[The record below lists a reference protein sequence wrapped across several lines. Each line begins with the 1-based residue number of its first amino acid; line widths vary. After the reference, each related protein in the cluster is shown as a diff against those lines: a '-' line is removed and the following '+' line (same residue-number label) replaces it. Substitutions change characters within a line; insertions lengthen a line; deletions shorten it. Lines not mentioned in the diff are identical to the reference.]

1 MKANFG
7 LKELKKKKKILQK
20 MYMQNNNKKAN
31 LKKAFSYL
39 SMMSLAS
46 AKTLSLPLQIVQGNS
61 NATSTNSLLGKR
73 NYELPDNI
81 YQAFSLI
88 SFEVG
93 GESVSSIVDTG
104 SSVLWVGNSTSTIS
118 NMEYLCE
125 NSACVDVTTM
135 SPAAT
140 DMDYSYPIAYAQ
152 GVTVNPEFYES
163 TLTIAGV
170 DVSDFNFGVVDAY
183 PEFNRSVFG
192 LRNMVGY
199 SDKSNLIKTLKSQD
213 FISSEAFSMSY
224 AGPIT
229 LKGGDNP
236 VLAEGEI
243 VFGGY
248 NSDVSSGSME
258 TFSIDDNTQF
268 DALTSV
274 SLKSSS
280 SSSSSLATV
289 SVSGK
294 TVLDSGTTTALIIP
308 GLSSIIDLIENDNG
322 IWTCSDYEDYV
333 VQLGFGTDVLEIP
346 LNNLAGQYGDSCY
359 MFFSDADIGVNI
371 IGQFVMTNIVSY
383 WDYDTSVVGIKP
395 LDNYASWVSSTTS
408 TTSTSSAATST
419 SSKGSSTSSAAS
431 STSSKASST
440 SSKAS
445 STSSAASSTSSKAS
459 STSSVASSTSSVASS
474 TSSVASSTSNKASS
488 ASSVASSTSSKASS
502 TSSAAVSSTSSE
514 AAPSTSSKIS
524 STFSAAVSSTS
535 SEAAPS
541 TSSEAASSTSSKIVP
556 STSSAI
562 VPSTSSEAASST
574 SSAIVPS
581 TSSEA
586 ASSTSSVIV
595 SSTSSEAAS
604 STSILS
610 TTSSTFSS
618 GSTSALTPLYSNTTS
633 TVSSTNSALS
643 SVAVSSSSSVT
654 ETSTSDLSSSTSS
667 SRILASTT
675 SAATTNVVT
684 KTSSQTS
691 TSAATSALPSN
702 DSPIGKIS
710 FLPNSLIDGLAKF
723 GFLIEAEAFDTIIV
737 IAKAA
742 EGFILDLDNIFAGT
756 QNKRIAPSKNFS
768 TEQEAYMVY
777 DNFDADTFQFSLYE
791 NAKKSGVTSVSQQFD
806 IYVPV
811 NNLKRDTAYM
821 KISILATTSSSGSS
835 ILSTSVVTA
844 LEAPLSSNSSSSS
857 TSASSTFSS
866 TALTSSSATTS
877 VNASSIAQSTVA
889 STTSSAAQS
898 TVASTTS
905 SAAQSTDSSS
915 VSTASGKLLTAS
927 LQVVA
932 SSASASLGAVPVSTE
947 YQSSDVTTV
956 VTITS
961 CSDNKCSKIL
971 STALESI
978 ATTTIE
984 GVSTEYTTYCPLTTD
999 ITSSTVKAVVSSTSA
1014 PQVATV
1020 TSSQAGNTT
1029 VSVTSLYEGAAVQ
1042 KVGSLAVIGLVGL
1055 LFV

>member
-1 MKANFG
+1 
-7 LKELKKKKKILQK
+7 
-20 MYMQNNNKKAN
+20 
-31 LKKAFSYL
+31 
-39 SMMSLAS
+39 
-46 AKTLSLPLQIVQGNS
+46 
-61 NATSTNSLLGKR
+61 
-73 NYELPDNI
+73 
-81 YQAFSLI
+81 
-88 SFEVG
+88 
-93 GESVSSIVDTG
+93 
-104 SSVLWVGNSTSTIS
+104 
-118 NMEYLCE
+118 
-125 NSACVDVTTM
+125 
-135 SPAAT
+135 
-140 DMDYSYPIAYAQ
+140 
-152 GVTVNPEFYES
+152 
-163 TLTIAGV
+163 
-170 DVSDFNFGVVDAY
+170 
-183 PEFNRSVFG
+183 
-192 LRNMVGY
+192 
-199 SDKSNLIKTLKSQD
+199 
-213 FISSEAFSMSY
+213 
-224 AGPIT
+224 
-229 LKGGDNP
+229 
-236 VLAEGEI
+236 
-243 VFGGY
+243 
-248 NSDVSSGSME
+248 
-258 TFSIDDNTQF
+258 
-268 DALTSV
+268 
-274 SLKSSS
+274 
-280 SSSSSLATV
+280 
-289 SVSGK
+289 
-294 TVLDSGTTTALIIP
+294 
-308 GLSSIIDLIENDNG
+308 
-322 IWTCSDYEDYV
+322 
-333 VQLGFGTDVLEIP
+333 
-346 LNNLAGQYGDSCY
+346 
-359 MFFSDADIGVNI
+359 
-371 IGQFVMTNIVSY
+371 
-383 WDYDTSVVGIKP
+383 
-395 LDNYASWVSSTTS
+395 
-408 TTSTSSAATST
+408 
-419 SSKGSSTSSAAS
+419 
-431 STSSKASST
+431 
-440 SSKAS
+440 
-445 STSSAASSTSSKAS
+445 
-459 STSSVASSTSSVASS
+459 
-474 TSSVASSTSNKASS
+474 
-488 ASSVASSTSSKASS
+488 
-502 TSSAAVSSTSSE
+502 
-514 AAPSTSSKIS
+514 
-524 STFSAAVSSTS
+524 
-535 SEAAPS
+535 
-541 TSSEAASSTSSKIVP
+541 
-556 STSSAI
+556 
-562 VPSTSSEAASST
+562 
-574 SSAIVPS
+574 
-581 TSSEA
+581 
-586 ASSTSSVIV
+586 
-595 SSTSSEAAS
+595 
-604 STSILS
+604 
-610 TTSSTFSS
+610 
-618 GSTSALTPLYSNTTS
+618 
-633 TVSSTNSALS
+633 
-643 SVAVSSSSSVT
+643 
-654 ETSTSDLSSSTSS
+654 
-667 SRILASTT
+667 
-675 SAATTNVVT
+675 
-684 KTSSQTS
+684 
-691 TSAATSALPSN
+691 
-702 DSPIGKIS
+702 
-710 FLPNSLIDGLAKF
+710 
-723 GFLIEAEAFDTIIV
+723 LIEAEAFDTIIV

>member
-1 MKANFG
+1 
-7 LKELKKKKKILQK
+7 

-61 NATSTNSLLGKR
+61 NSTSTNSLLGKR

-408 TTSTSSAATST
+408 TTSTSSAASST
-419 SSKGSSTSSAAS
+419 SSKGSSTSSV
-431 STSSKASST
+431 
-440 SSKAS
+440 
-445 STSSAASSTSSKAS
+445 ASSTSSKAS
-459 STSSVASSTSSVASS
+459 STSSVASSTSSKASS
-474 TSSVASSTSNKASS
+474 TSSVASSTSSKASS
-488 ASSVASSTSSKASS
+488 TSSVASSTSSKASSTSSAAVSSTSSVASSTSSKASSTSSAAVSSTSSVASSTSSEVASS

-524 STFSAAVSSTS
+524 STSVVFLF
-535 SEAAPS
+535 EAAPS
-541 TSSEAASSTSSKIVP
+541 TFSKILSTSSALFFPSVMLLFYLLPVKLFHLLQVNCLSTSSEVVP

-562 VPSTSSEAASST
+562 VSST
-574 SSAIVPS
+574 S
-581 TSSEA
+581 T
-586 ASSTSSVIV
+586 
-595 SSTSSEAAS
+595 AS

-643 SVAVSSSSSVT
+643 SVAVSSSSSIT

-844 LEAPLSSNSSSSS
+844 LEAPLSSNSTSSS

-877 VNASSIAQSTVA
+877 VNASSI
-889 STTSSAAQS
+889 AQS

-984 GVSTEYTTYCPLTTD
+984 GVATEYTTYCPLTTD

>member
-1 MKANFG
+1 
-7 LKELKKKKKILQK
+7 

-61 NATSTNSLLGKR
+61 NSTSTNSLLGKR

-419 SSKGSSTSSAAS
+419 SSKGSSTSSV
-431 STSSKASST
+431 
-440 SSKAS
+440 
-445 STSSAASSTSSKAS
+445 ASSTSSKAS
-459 STSSVASSTSSVASS
+459 STSSVASSTSSKASS
-474 TSSVASSTSNKASS
+474 T
-488 ASSVASSTSSKASS
+488 SSVASSTSSKASS

-524 STFSAAVSSTS
+524 STFS
-535 SEAAPS
+535 EAAPS
-541 TSSEAASSTSSKIVP
+541 TSSNATSSEAV
-556 STSSAI
+556 S
-562 VPSTSSEAASST
+562 STSSEAASST
-574 SSAIVPS
+574 SSAIVP
-581 TSSEA
+581 
-586 ASSTSSVIV
+586 
-595 SSTSSEAAS
+595 STSSEAAS

-898 TVASTTS
+898 T
-905 SAAQSTDSSS
+905 DSSS

>member
-1 MKANFG
+1 
-7 LKELKKKKKILQK
+7 

-61 NATSTNSLLGKR
+61 NSTSTNSLLGKR

-408 TTSTSSAATST
+408 TTSTSSAA
-419 SSKGSSTSSAAS
+419 
-431 STSSKASST
+431 
-440 SSKAS
+440 
-445 STSSAASSTSSKAS
+445 SSTSSKAS

-474 TSSVASSTSNKASS
+474 ISSKASST
-488 ASSVASSTSSKASS
+488 SSVASSTSSKASS
-502 TSSAAVSSTSSE
+502 
-514 AAPSTSSKIS
+514 
-524 STFSAAVSSTS
+524 F
-535 SEAAPS
+535 
-541 TSSEAASSTSSKIVP
+541 
-556 STSSAI
+556 
-562 VPSTSSEAASST
+562 
-574 SSAIVPS
+574 
-581 TSSEA
+581 
-586 ASSTSSVIV
+586 
-595 SSTSSEAAS
+595 
-604 STSILS
+604 
-610 TTSSTFSS
+610 
-618 GSTSALTPLYSNTTS
+618 
-633 TVSSTNSALS
+633 
-643 SVAVSSSSSVT
+643 
-654 ETSTSDLSSSTSS
+654 
-667 SRILASTT
+667 
-675 SAATTNVVT
+675 
-684 KTSSQTS
+684 
-691 TSAATSALPSN
+691 
-702 DSPIGKIS
+702 
-710 FLPNSLIDGLAKF
+710 
-723 GFLIEAEAFDTIIV
+723 
-737 IAKAA
+737 
-742 EGFILDLDNIFAGT
+742 
-756 QNKRIAPSKNFS
+756 
-768 TEQEAYMVY
+768 
-777 DNFDADTFQFSLYE
+777 
-791 NAKKSGVTSVSQQFD
+791 
-806 IYVPV
+806 
-811 NNLKRDTAYM
+811 
-821 KISILATTSSSGSS
+821 
-835 ILSTSVVTA
+835 
-844 LEAPLSSNSSSSS
+844 
-857 TSASSTFSS
+857 
-866 TALTSSSATTS
+866 
-877 VNASSIAQSTVA
+877 
-889 STTSSAAQS
+889 
-898 TVASTTS
+898 
-905 SAAQSTDSSS
+905 
-915 VSTASGKLLTAS
+915 
-927 LQVVA
+927 
-932 SSASASLGAVPVSTE
+932 
-947 YQSSDVTTV
+947 
-956 VTITS
+956 
-961 CSDNKCSKIL
+961 
-971 STALESI
+971 
-978 ATTTIE
+978 
-984 GVSTEYTTYCPLTTD
+984 
-999 ITSSTVKAVVSSTSA
+999 
-1014 PQVATV
+1014 
-1020 TSSQAGNTT
+1020 
-1029 VSVTSLYEGAAVQ
+1029 
-1042 KVGSLAVIGLVGL
+1042 
-1055 LFV
+1055 

>member
-1 MKANFG
+1 
-7 LKELKKKKKILQK
+7 

-61 NATSTNSLLGKR
+61 NSTSTNSLLGKR

-474 TSSVASSTSNKASS
+474 TSSVASSTSSVASSTSSVASSTSSVASSTSNKASS

-514 AAPSTSSKIS
+514 AAPSTSS
-524 STFSAAVSSTS
+524 
-535 SEAAPS
+535 EAAL
-541 TSSEAASSTSSKIVP
+541 STSSKIVP

-562 VPSTSSEAASST
+562 VP
-574 SSAIVPS
+574 
-581 TSSEA
+581 
-586 ASSTSSVIV
+586 
-595 SSTSSEAAS
+595 STSSEAAS

-898 TVASTTS
+898 T
-905 SAAQSTDSSS
+905 DSSS

>member
-1 MKANFG
+1 
-7 LKELKKKKKILQK
+7 

-61 NATSTNSLLGKR
+61 NSTSTNSLLGKR

-459 STSSVASSTSSVASS
+459 STSSVASFTSSKASSTSSVASSTSSKASSTSSVASSTSSKASSTSSVASSTSSKASS

-502 TSSAAVSSTSSE
+502 TSS
-514 AAPSTSSKIS
+514 KIS

-541 TSSEAASSTSSKIVP
+541 TSSEAALSTSSKIVP

-574 SSAIVPS
+574 SSAIVP
-581 TSSEA
+581 
-586 ASSTSSVIV
+586 
-595 SSTSSEAAS
+595 STSSEAAS

>member
-1 MKANFG
+1 
-7 LKELKKKKKILQK
+7 

-61 NATSTNSLLGKR
+61 NSTSTNSLLGKR

-459 STSSVASSTSSVASS
+459 STSSVASSTSS
-474 TSSVASSTSNKASS
+474 KASS

-502 TSSAAVSSTSSE
+502 TSSAAVSSTSSVASSTSSE
-514 AAPSTSSKIS
+514 VVPSTS
-524 STFSAAVSSTS
+524 SAAVSSTS

-541 TSSEAASSTSSKIVP
+541 TSSEAALSTSSKIVP

-562 VPSTSSEAASST
+562 VP
-574 SSAIVPS
+574 
-581 TSSEA
+581 
-586 ASSTSSVIV
+586 
-595 SSTSSEAAS
+595 STSSEAAS

-898 TVASTTS
+898 T
-905 SAAQSTDSSS
+905 DSSS

-984 GVSTEYTTYCPLTTD
+984 GVATEYTTYCPLTTD

>member
-1 MKANFG
+1 
-7 LKELKKKKKILQK
+7 

-61 NATSTNSLLGKR
+61 NSTSTNSLLGKR

-459 STSSVASSTSSVASS
+459 STSSVASSTSSKASS
-474 TSSVASSTSNKASS
+474 T
-488 ASSVASSTSSKASS
+488 SSVASSTSSKASS

-514 AAPSTSSKIS
+514 AAPSTSSKVS

-535 SEAAPS
+535 SEAA
-541 TSSEAASSTSSKIVP
+541 
-556 STSSAI
+556 
-562 VPSTSSEAASST
+562 PSTSSEAASST

>member
-1 MKANFG
+1 
-7 LKELKKKKKILQK
+7 

-61 NATSTNSLLGKR
+61 NSTSTNSLLGKR

-440 SSKAS
+440 SSV
-445 STSSAASSTSSKAS
+445 AS

-474 TSSVASSTSNKASS
+474 TSSVASSTFSKASS
-488 ASSVASSTSSKASS
+488 TSSVASSTSSKISS

-541 TSSEAASSTSSKIVP
+541 TSSEAALSTSSKIVP

-562 VPSTSSEAASST
+562 VP
-574 SSAIVPS
+574 
-581 TSSEA
+581 
-586 ASSTSSVIV
+586 
-595 SSTSSEAAS
+595 STSSEAAS

-898 TVASTTS
+898 T
-905 SAAQSTDSSS
+905 DSSS

>member
-1 MKANFG
+1 
-7 LKELKKKKKILQK
+7 

-61 NATSTNSLLGKR
+61 NSTSTNSLLGKR

-419 SSKGSSTSSAAS
+419 SSKASSTSSVASSTSSKASSTSSVASSTSSKASSTSSVASSTSSAAS
-431 STSSKASST
+431 STSSNPASSTSSVASST

-445 STSSAASSTSSKAS
+445 STSSAASSTSSVASSTSSKAS

-474 TSSVASSTSNKASS
+474 TSSVASSTS
-488 ASSVASSTSSKASS
+488 SVASSTSSV
-502 TSSAAVSSTSSE
+502 AAVKLPPLPVE

-524 STFSAAVSSTS
+524 STF
-535 SEAAPS
+535 
-541 TSSEAASSTSSKIVP
+541 
-556 STSSAI
+556 
-562 VPSTSSEAASST
+562 
-574 SSAIVPS
+574 
-581 TSSEA
+581 
-586 ASSTSSVIV
+586 
-595 SSTSSEAAS
+595 SEAAS

-643 SVAVSSSSSVT
+643 SVAVSSSSSIT

-844 LEAPLSSNSSSSS
+844 LEAPLSSNSTSSS
-857 TSASSTFSS
+857 TSASSTLSS

-898 TVASTTS
+898 TG
-905 SAAQSTDSSS
+905 SSS

-961 CSDNKCSKIL
+961 CSDNKCSKVL

-984 GVSTEYTTYCPLTTD
+984 GVATEYTTYCPLTTD